1 MTFHEGIDWVL
12 VEKLLFGL
20 AIGGLI
26 GLERER
32 HRDRRKV
39 YAGVRTYP
47 LIALTGVLLDEISRR
62 TGEPL
67 FLALGVALAGTFAV
81 LLFWVRHERG
91 ETGFTSPFAMIVTFL
106 IGFLVGQGRLI
117 EAVVA
122 GVATTVLLFTRERL
136 HTMAD
141 AMTEKEMRG
150 ALYFVVI
157 AFILFPL
164 SPDQPVD
171 PWGILNPRQVLLIVI
186 LVSAI
191 SFAGFLAMRFWGV
204 RRGLPMSGLFG
215 GLVNSEAATTASG
228 NVSHNHPGIRS
239 LALQAV
245 LLAIAAMFV
254 RNLAIAVAVDP
265 SLDLAAWLALPLLG
279 AAAVPAIW
287 SRLKGG
293 HVDEDETPQSI
304 RLPSP
309 FAIKPAVIF
318 AGLFVAISG
327 LAYLLQQIPGLG
339 PAGVYL
345 TAFGGLINAGAV
357 VATMATLAAS
367 GQVPIHVAGATAAAA
382 ALLSA
387 LNKPV
392 VARAADPPLAKQVWP
407 AVAATLVVGGV
418 LLIAVLVL
426 P

>member
-1 MTFHEGIDWVL
+1 MTFHEAVDWVL
-12 VEKLLFGL
+12 LEKILFGM

-47 LIALTGVLLDEISRR
+47 LIALTGVLLTEITER
-62 TGEPL
+62 TEEPL
-67 FLALGVALAGTFAV
+67 FLALGVALVGAFAL

-117 EAVVA
+117 EAVVT

-141 AMTEKEMRG
+141 TMTEKEMRG
-150 ALYFVVI
+150 GLYFVVI

-164 SPDQPVD
+164 SPNQPVD
-171 PWGILNPRQVLLIVI
+171 PWGILIPRQVLLIVI

-204 RRGLPMSGLFG
+204 RRGLPISGLFG

-228 NVSHNHPGIRS
+228 NVSHNHPSVRP
-239 LALQAV
+239 LALRAV

-254 RNLAIAVAVDP
+254 RNLAIAGAVDP
-265 SLDLAAWLALPLLG
+265 SLQLAAWLALPLLG
-279 AAAVPAIW
+279 AAAVPALFAW
-287 SRLKGG
+287 RKSTRLEEG
-293 HVDEDETPQSI
+293 DAPESI

-318 AGLFVAISG
+318 AGLFVAITA

-345 TAFGGLINAGAV
+345 VAFGGLINAGAV
-357 VATMATLAAS
+357 VATMATLAAG
-367 GQVPIHVAGATAAAA
+367 GQIPIHVAGATAAAA
-382 ALLSA
+382 ALLSS
-387 LNKPV
+387 LNKPI

-407 AVAATLVVGGV
+407 AVGVTVAVGAV
-418 LLIAVLVL
+418 LLLAAIYLL
-426 P
+426 